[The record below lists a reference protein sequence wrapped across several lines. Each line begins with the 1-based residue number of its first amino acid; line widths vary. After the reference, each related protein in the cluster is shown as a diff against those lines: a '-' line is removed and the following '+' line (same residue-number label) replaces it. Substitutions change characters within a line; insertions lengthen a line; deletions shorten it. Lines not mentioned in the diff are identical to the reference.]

1 MNFFESTLKD
11 IDSFCHIN
19 SIEYAIIGGIAVVA
33 YGSFRT
39 TRDIDVTILC
49 EIEDLEKIHGL
60 FVKEFIPILNDSL
73 DFFKKNFVLPLKP
86 KSANIRID
94 VIAGLTEFDKL
105 MIKRKQRKS
114 FGKSTVFI
122 CSLED
127 LIIYKLFANRFQ
139 DLADVEELIKINKN
153 QLDLNYLLNKTAEF
167 SRIDR
172 KDMVDTLKSLLQQ

>member
-1 MNFFESTLKD
+1 MNFFENTLKE
-11 IDSFCHIN
+11 IDSFCQIN
-19 SIEYAIIGGIAVVA
+19 SIEYAIIGGVAVVS

-39 TRDIDVTILC
+39 TRDVDVTILC

-60 FVKEFIPILNDSL
+60 FIQEFTPILNDSL

-86 KSANIRID
+86 KSVNIRIY

-105 MIKRKQRKS
+105 MINRKQRKS

-127 LIIYKLFANRFQ
+127 LIIYKLFANRLQ
-139 DLADVEELIKINKN
+139 DLADVEGLIKINKN
-153 QLDLNYLLNKTAEF
+153 QLDLNYLLNKIAEF
-167 SRIDR
+167 STIDR
-172 KDMVDTLKSLLQQ
+172 KDMLDTLKSLLQQ